1 MYIVLVYDV
10 SQEDN
15 GARRWA
21 RIFKLCKKYLTHIQN
36 SVFEG
41 ELSKGQL
48 AQLQKELKEYIDK
61 ELDSVII
68 FKSRQEKWLDKEFW
82 GRKYHITSIIN
93 RMSYSDR
100 LRNTRC
106 RQSLNI
112 QDNYKNDSYLER

>member
-10 SQEDN
+10 SQAEN
-15 GARRWA
+15 GARRWS
-21 RIFKLCKKYLTHIQN
+21 RIFKICKKYLTHIQN

-82 GRKYHITSIIN
+82 GRKDDLTK
-93 RMSYSDR
+93 
-100 LRNTRC
+100 L
-106 RQSLNI
+106 QEV
-112 QDNYKNDSYLER
+112 DNA

>member
-1 MYIVLVYDV
+1 MYIILTYDI
-10 SQEDN
+10 SIEDN
-15 GARRWA
+15 GAKILRNV
-21 RIFKLCKKYLTHIQN
+21 FKICKKYLTHIQN

-82 GRKYHITSIIN
+82 GRKDDLTSFI
-93 RMSYSDR
+93 
-100 LRNTRC
+100 L
-106 RQSLNI
+106 
-112 QDNYKNDSYLER
+112 

>member
-10 SQEDN
+10 SQEEN
-15 GARRWA
+15 GARRWS
-21 RIFKLCKKYLTHIQN
+21 RIFKICKKYLTHIQN
-36 SVFEG
+36 SLFEG

-82 GRKYHITSIIN
+82 GRKDDLTSFI
-93 RMSYSDR
+93 
-100 LRNTRC
+100 L
-106 RQSLNI
+106 
-112 QDNYKNDSYLER
+112 